1 MLGKASRRGAEPAD
15 DATDP
20 EKPDKKFDL
29 AAKKTSLAVKTT
41 KNFREEA
48 KKSRP
53 PMSTN
58 RVIIITLLPA
68 LEN

>member
-1 MLGKASRRGAEPAD
+1 MLGKVSRRGAAPAD
-15 DATDP
+15 ATATP
-20 EKPDKKFDL
+20 EKADKKFDR

-68 LEN
+68 